1 MSQINSKNNIFKK
14 FKELIKRFTWF
25 DYLVFSLTIL
35 LLFGSFLFFFRKRE
49 LIDIKVKVTD
59 KEVLYSWSYPQNWY
73 ADAFK
78 IGDEERDTL
87 GRKSVVIKDVETF
100 NINEQMKAVYL
111 DLSVEAVYDSRAK
124 RYVFQGRPLSVGT
137 TIPFSLSDVTF
148 DGLVIGVLNTGL
160 DNNSTT
166 EYKTVKAIIRGV
178 DEDAVNYEPKVLES
192 LSVGDKVTSSKGKTL
207 VELIGLKL
215 EPAERS
221 VRTDSGNL
229 VLRRDPFYK
238 DATLTLKVLTKTI
251 GDDLFVLNDMPLRI
265 GQQLPLA
272 FSNKFVRA
280 TVVGIN

>member
-192 LSVGDKVTSSKGKTL
+192 LSVGDKVTSSKGITL

-221 VRTDSGNL
+221 VG
-229 VLRRDPFYK
+229 
-238 DATLTLKVLTKTI
+238 TK
-251 GDDLFVLNDMPLRI
+251 RY
-265 GQQLPLA
+265 A
-272 FSNKFVRA
+272 FKNRSTTTF
-280 TVVGIN
+280 GF